1 MNNQEITEFREM
13 LYYGMDNIIFNI
25 AGTVFQINS
34 GWENDVHSI
43 LVYRIIKKSSTEG
56 SEVYEEIFDSND
68 SRAEENIKRFFD
80 EPIFDGKTFWEVE
93 QEIEWVD
100 D

>member
-1 MNNQEITEFREM
+1 MTNQEMTEFREM
-13 LYYGMDNIIFNI
+13 LYYGMDNVIFNI

-43 LVYRIIKKSSTEG
+43 SVYRIIKKSSAEE
-56 SEVYEEIFDSND
+56 SDVYEEIFDFND
-68 SRAEENIKRFFD
+68 SHAEENIERFFD
-80 EPIFDGKTFWEVE
+80 APLFDGKTFWEVE